1 MVALEAAAAAEV
13 VPSSQIGC
21 RGGAEAEQ
29 HHQRG
34 AAGVA
39 SRRGWSGSTEPS
51 LGAQVK
57 RQHKQ
62 GGRAGGAAA
71 ERSPRL
77 ASLASG
83 RDAPFPSRRGPRD
96 ADREAAPDL
105 SRWGGMAP
113 GKRGGSGWRT
123 LRRGLPNGKAIWPG
137 ANFRVGFQAWENA
150 GIPAGKWAAKLV
162 LTA

>member
-1 MVALEAAAAAEV
+1 VVALEAAAAEV

-21 RGGAEAEQ
+21 RGGAKAEQ

-39 SRRGWSGSTEPS
+39 SRRGWSGSAEPS

-57 RQHKQ
+57 RQQKQ
-62 GGRAGGAAA
+62 GGRARGAAA

-83 RDAPFPSRRGPRD
+83 QG
-96 ADREAAPDL
+96 
-105 SRWGGMAP
+105 
-113 GKRGGSGWRT
+113 
-123 LRRGLPNGKAIWPG
+123 
-137 ANFRVGFQAWENA
+137 
-150 GIPAGKWAAKLV
+150 
-162 LTA
+162 

>member
-21 RGGAEAEQ
+21 RGGAKAEQ

-39 SRRGWSGSTEPS
+39 SRRGWSGSAEPS
-51 LGAQVK
+51 LGAQPQVK

-83 RDAPFPSRRGPRD
+83 QG
-96 ADREAAPDL
+96 
-105 SRWGGMAP
+105 
-113 GKRGGSGWRT
+113 
-123 LRRGLPNGKAIWPG
+123 
-137 ANFRVGFQAWENA
+137 
-150 GIPAGKWAAKLV
+150 
-162 LTA
+162 

>member
-1 MVALEAAAAAEV
+1 MKWRHRGGCGGGGLGGGIVADRT
-13 VPSSQIGC
+13 P
-21 RGGAEAEQ
+21 RGAEAEQ

-39 SRRGWSGSTEPS
+39 SRRGWNGSAEPS

-83 RDAPFPSRRGPRD
+83 QG
-96 ADREAAPDL
+96 
-105 SRWGGMAP
+105 
-113 GKRGGSGWRT
+113 
-123 LRRGLPNGKAIWPG
+123 
-137 ANFRVGFQAWENA
+137 
-150 GIPAGKWAAKLV
+150 
-162 LTA
+162 

>member
-1 MVALEAAAAAEV
+1 MPLFIPQLARPMSSESNVLEAAAAEV

-39 SRRGWSGSTEPS
+39 SRRGWNGSAEPS

-57 RQHKQ
+57 RQQKQ
-62 GGRAGGAAA
+62 GGRARGVAA

-83 RDAPFPSRRGPRD
+83 QG
-96 ADREAAPDL
+96 
-105 SRWGGMAP
+105 
-113 GKRGGSGWRT
+113 
-123 LRRGLPNGKAIWPG
+123 
-137 ANFRVGFQAWENA
+137 
-150 GIPAGKWAAKLV
+150 
-162 LTA
+162 

>member
-1 MVALEAAAAAEV
+1 MTRKKMKWRHRGGSGGGGGGRGGAI
-13 VPSSQIGC
+13 SSQIGC

-39 SRRGWSGSTEPS
+39 SRRGWNGSAEPS

-83 RDAPFPSRRGPRD
+83 QG
-96 ADREAAPDL
+96 
-105 SRWGGMAP
+105 
-113 GKRGGSGWRT
+113 
-123 LRRGLPNGKAIWPG
+123 
-137 ANFRVGFQAWENA
+137 
-150 GIPAGKWAAKLV
+150 
-162 LTA
+162 

>member
-1 MVALEAAAAAEV
+1 VVALEAAAAAEV

-39 SRRGWSGSTEPS
+39 SRRGWNGSAEPS

-83 RDAPFPSRRGPRD
+83 QG
-96 ADREAAPDL
+96 
-105 SRWGGMAP
+105 
-113 GKRGGSGWRT
+113 
-123 LRRGLPNGKAIWPG
+123 
-137 ANFRVGFQAWENA
+137 
-150 GIPAGKWAAKLV
+150 
-162 LTA
+162 

>member
-57 RQHKQ
+57 RQQKQ
-62 GGRAGGAAA
+62 GGRARGAAA

-77 ASLASG
+77 ASRRSRADRDDVPGPKRWGRVSPGKTRGSG
-83 RDAPFPSRRGPRD
+83 RRAP
-96 ADREAAPDL
+96 
-105 SRWGGMAP
+105 
-113 GKRGGSGWRT
+113 
-123 LRRGLPNGKAIWPG
+123 RRGLPNI
-137 ANFRVGFQAWENA
+137 RE
-150 GIPAGKWAAKLV
+150 I
-162 LTA
+162 

>member
-1 MVALEAAAAAEV
+1 VVALETAAAEV

-39 SRRGWSGSTEPS
+39 SRRGWNGSAEPS

-77 ASLASG
+77 ARERTGMMCPDPRGGDES
-83 RDAPFPSRRGPRD
+83 SR
-96 ADREAAPDL
+96 
-105 SRWGGMAP
+105 
-113 GKRGGSGWRT
+113 GKREDRVAE
-123 LRRGLPNGKAIWPG
+123 PPG
-137 ANFRVGFQAWENA
+137 VGFQTS
-150 GIPAGKWAAKLV
+150 GMFSPG
-162 LTA
+162 